1 MKSTGVRMKDSSLRI
16 RKKQIE
22 KRTFPVILL
31 LLLGILMIGGCSE
44 KEDDKE
50 AAKEQDGPFVYCMDK
65 GETKIIGVKYNPQGK
80 TKEELV
86 AEYLEALST
95 EPEDITL
102 KRAIPEGLRAEKAMF
117 SDSGL
122 SLYFNGAYNNLTG
135 ITEVLARACIIK
147 TLCQIAEV
155 EDVAFY
161 VDGLPLK
168 GLNQNIIGFKNADDF
183 IDDNS
188 AENVFVTVYFANEK
202 GDGLVAS
209 NLEITYNG
217 NIPSVEKAI
226 ISALMKGPVE
236 PNMQKCIPE
245 GTELLKVT
253 TKDGICYV
261 DFNDNFLDKVPGVKP
276 EVVLYS
282 VVNSLDELSTINKV
296 QFTIE
301 GSSKKNFDEDIPF
314 DGLFERNLDLLDEDK

>member
-1 MKSTGVRMKDSSLRI
+1 MKRI
-16 RKKQIE
+16 SVNLLNNRIQNKII
-22 KRTFPVILL
+22 TLTVLL
-31 LLLGILMIGGCSE
+31 LSVSFMMAGCS
-44 KEDDKE
+44 KKDTTKDISTE
-50 AAKEQDGPFVYCMDK
+50 AGPFVYCIDQT
-65 GETKIIGVKYNPQGK
+65 ETKIQGVKYLPQGT

-86 AEYLEALST
+86 AEYLEALET
-95 EPEDITL
+95 EPTDITL
-102 KRAIPEGLRAEKAMF
+102 KRAIPEGLRAEKAVF

-122 SLYFNGAYNNLTG
+122 SLYFNGAYNNLNG

-147 TLCQIAEV
+147 TLCQIDGV

-161 VDGLPLK
+161 VEGQPLK
-168 GLNQNIIGFKNADDF
+168 GPNESVIGFKNADDF

-188 AENVFVTVYFANEK
+188 AENILVTVYFANEK

-209 NLEITYNG
+209 NLQITYDG
-217 NIPSVEKAI
+217 NIPPIEKAI
-226 ISALMKGPVE
+226 IEALERGPLE
-236 PNMQKCIPE
+236 DNMQKCIPD

-296 QFTIE
+296 LFTID
-301 GSSKKNFDEDIPF
+301 GSSKKFFDENIPF
-314 DGLFERNLDLLDEDK
+314 DSLFERNLDLLDEDK